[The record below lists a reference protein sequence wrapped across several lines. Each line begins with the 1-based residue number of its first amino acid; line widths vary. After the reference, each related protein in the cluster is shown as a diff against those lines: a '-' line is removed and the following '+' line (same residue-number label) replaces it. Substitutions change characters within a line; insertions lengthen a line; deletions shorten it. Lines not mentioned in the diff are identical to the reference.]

1 MIRHAILALGVLA
14 SGAGITAEPRSPA
27 EFDAAYARLE
37 TAPGSTNDPA
47 RLKALFDLTWR
58 YQMVESPET
67 ATSVGYPGLNDQW
80 SDLSPAAMARRRQ
93 EVRRSLRVLATVD
106 PGTLT
111 PDERLY
117 RDLFERSLREQAD
130 GDRFPEE
137 LLAIN
142 QMGGPQQEIAQ
153 ILSLMPVQ
161 TAGDVENL
169 LSRLQGASA
178 RIEATQDLL
187 REGLSR
193 GVTPPQ
199 ITLRDVPQQVLNNIP
214 PDPDQSPLFRPFQSL
229 PTSVPETEQETFR
242 GRARGILTN
251 AVYPSFRELHRFLTN
266 TYLPGARTNLAA
278 TSLPD
283 GEAWYAFRVRQSTTT
298 RLSPREIHE
307 LGLAEVKRIRGEME
321 SVMRQS
327 GFSGSFA
334 EFLNFLR
341 QDPRFYY
348 ARGTELLAGYRDIA
362 KRVDLELPKLFGR
375 LPRLPYGVLPIP
387 SYSEQSQTTA
397 YYQPGAASF
406 GRPGVFYANTY
417 ALNMRPKW
425 EMEALTLH
433 EAVPGHHLQIAIAQ
447 ELEGVPDF
455 QRNAGITAFVEGWA
469 LYSESLGPG
478 MGLYADP
485 YSKFG
490 QLTYEMWRAI
500 RLVVDTGIHS
510 MGWTREQAVDFFRAN
525 SGKTEHD
532 ISVEVDRYI
541 VWPGQ
546 ALAYKMG
553 ELKIKELR
561 AYAEKELGPNFDL
574 RAFHDELLGK
584 GALPLEVLEPR
595 MKEWVRAR
603 KSVVRSGQ

>member
-1 MIRHAILALGVLA
+1 MA
-14 SGAGITAEPRSPA
+14 AEPRSPA

-93 EVRRSLRVLATVD
+93 EVRRSLRVLATID
-106 PGTLT
+106 SGTLT

-117 RDLFERSLREQAD
+117 RDLFERALREQAD

-153 ILSLMPVQ
+153 ILTLMPVQ

-178 RIEATQDLL
+178 RIEATQNLL

-214 PDPDQSPLFRPFQSL
+214 SDPDQSPLFRPFQSL
-229 PTSVPETEQETFR
+229 PTSVPETEQEAFR

-321 SVMRQS
+321 LVMRQS

-348 ARGTELLAGYRDIA
+348 TRGTELLAGYRDIA

-510 MGWTREQAVDFFRAN
+510 MGWTREQAVDFFRTN

-532 ISVEVDRYI
+532 IGVEVDRYI

-574 RAFHDELLGK
+574 RTFHDELLGK

-603 KSVVRSGQ
+603 KSVVGSQ